1 MNVTPLRST
10 TTPPLRSSAA
20 RASVTDSCRRVAA
33 SWSPRTHTT
42 VHDGLGKRR
51 RLRTCR
57 EVDSWEG
64 TGSPGV
70 VRCEQR
76 ATRVRSTAPEPA
88 PCRFNTHGTCS
99 RVVPYRTP
107 CAPTYIGPIW
117 GSQSG
122 AGVELRDVRTSGRRH
137 RRGRPGCRRMSRAAG
152 RATCR
157 AGVSRPVNARSAM
170 TRTWPVPAAVRQ
182 RIVRELG
189 DSMISRSSTSSSQ
202 CFEESSGVAS
212 TITSPRHRQAQCFD
226 FGISEHRLPPLHR
239 RPTTGYETGLVTAHE
254 RNPKADT
261 NIS

>member
-1 MNVTPLRST
+1 MSGSRFVGRHGFSWGGSLRT
-10 TTPPLRSSAA
+10 TRYQGPEHRSRTGTLPVQHA
-20 RASVTDSCRRVAA
+20 RVVFSCRPLPYTMCAHMHR
-33 SWSPRTHTT
+33 P
-42 VHDGLGKRR
+42 DLG
-51 RLRTCR
+51 
-57 EVDSWEG
+57 E
-64 TGSPGV
+64 P
-70 VRCEQR
+70 
-76 ATRVRSTAPEPA
+76 VRSGRRAP
-88 PCRFNTHGTCS
+88 
-99 RVVPYRTP
+99 
-107 CAPTYIGPIW
+107 
-117 GSQSG
+117 
-122 AGVELRDVRTSGRRH
+122 DVRTSGRRH